1 MSLSIGT
8 QIAYE
13 LQPYTGSTTDQDPI
27 SSKLPFIGQINPYT
41 LARYQAAHG
50 RYLSGMGSTQ
60 GLGMNPNEGDAE
72 FVHEDLMLELERDD
86 DVYGSGI
93 FDKPGRADTIH
104 STLGVF
110 GDHPSVPGY
119 IGREVQ
125 FAVSQ
130 EVHDVANGADLVT
143 VPAGGMAYV
152 ERGGHLVDVEGRP
165 NPFGPYENLNRP
177 HGLPGPCRGC
187 APGTTRLPREGGV
200 VPMAFPGGTAVDPN
214 RPNDVPSVPQQSGV
228 QYKSSIGGFGA
239 TTDSAPGWGAFAA
252 AGALV
257 GVAAAIFVGTL
268 NVKKP
273 RRRRN

>member
-13 LQPYTGSTTDQDPI
+13 SQPYTGSTTDQDPI
-27 SSKLPFIGQINPYT
+27 SSKLPLIGQDNPYT
-41 LARYQAAHG
+41 IARYEREHG
-50 RYLSGMGSTQ
+50 RYLSGLGSE

-72 FVHEDLMLELERDD
+72 FEHEDLTLELERDD

-93 FDKPGRADTIH
+93 FDKPGRSDTIH

-119 IGREVQ
+119 VGREVE

-130 EVHDVANGADLVT
+130 EVHDVANGADIVV

-187 APGTTRLPREGGV
+187 AGHH
-200 VPMAFPGGTAVDPN
+200 A
-214 RPNDVPSVPQQSGV
+214 
-228 QYKSSIGGFGA
+228 
-239 TTDSAPGWGAFAA
+239 SAA
-252 AGALV
+252 
-257 GVAAAIFVGTL
+257 
-268 NVKKP
+268 
-273 RRRRN
+273 